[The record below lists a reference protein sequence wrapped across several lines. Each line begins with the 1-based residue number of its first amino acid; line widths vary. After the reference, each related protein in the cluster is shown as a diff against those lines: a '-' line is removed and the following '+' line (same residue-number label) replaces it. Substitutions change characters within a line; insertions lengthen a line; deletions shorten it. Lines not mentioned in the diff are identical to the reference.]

1 MKSEKQE
8 ISDKHEASDSSH
20 SFHIDKH
27 EYLIKCTR
35 KKDTN
40 NIKFSRW
47 SQQRTIGNV
56 SRVEL
61 KVWSRSQRTYVIYQ

>member
-1 MKSEKQE
+1 MKSGKQE

-40 NIKFSRW
+40 KHKIL
-47 SQQRTIGNV
+47 T
-56 SRVEL
+56 L
-61 KVWSRSQRTYVIYQ
+61 KPATYDW